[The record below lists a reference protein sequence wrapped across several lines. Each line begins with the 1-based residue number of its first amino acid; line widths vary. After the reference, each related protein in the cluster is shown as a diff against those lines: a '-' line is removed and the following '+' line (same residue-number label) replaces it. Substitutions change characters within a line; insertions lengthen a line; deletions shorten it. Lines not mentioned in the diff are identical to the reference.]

1 MQPIEPAKF
10 YEQQIQEKSIELAG
24 LKKRHSTLGWI
35 RFSVMALLITSI
47 YGLWPMGLGVVIP
60 VGVVLLAAFLYLVS
74 VALDTESKIQH
85 TERFIDICREELLVL
100 LGKYTHRNDGA
111 NWLGYFK
118 LTDNDLDVFGQAS
131 LFQYINRSGSFHGQL
146 ALANSCTTKTT
157 KEIIVDKQ
165 LAVKELQNLS
175 NWRLQLQ
182 TYAGKEPISKNA
194 ETVVNDWLAGESG
207 SLTKPGWRIMR
218 WIVPIISF
226 GAVVLYM
233 ADIIPEG
240 LLNTIL
246 ILMLAFVSSLYKKVS
261 QQYSHLSKIVPQLN
275 AFMPLLKWIESGKFQ
290 SALLQEQQQHLRHE
304 GKNASN
310 EIAALNAILKRFDY
324 RLNPVVHL
332 PLNVFLFWDLQQ
344 VLALEKWKQKQTA
357 QIGKWFEAAGK
368 IEMLASLG
376 TLSFNNPN
384 WVFPEITDDWF
395 DLQCSQAGHPLIKES
410 KLVSN
415 SFNMSGTPSFA
426 LITGSNMAGKS
437 TFLRTIG
444 ANMLLAMA
452 GSPVR
457 ANFMKLP
464 VLRVICSMRIMDNLE
479 EETSTFYAELKKM
492 KAIVEAANA
501 GEKVFILIDEMLRGT
516 NTFDRHTG
524 SVALIKQLL
533 HKNAVGI
540 VATHDVALADLEL
553 QFPGKVT
560 NYHFDSTIENEEII
574 FDYKIKNGVCQS
586 TNASL
591 LMKKIG
597 IEI

>member
-1 MQPIEPAKF
+1 M
-10 YEQQIQEKSIELAG
+10 
-24 LKKRHSTLGWI
+24 LGWA
-35 RFSVMALLITSI
+35 RLAVVVVLALCVYS
-47 YGLWPMGLGVVIP
+47 LWPMGLAVVIP
-60 VGVVLLAAFLYLVS
+60 VGIILLAAFLRLVS
-74 VALDTESKIQH
+74 AALDTEENIQN
-85 TERFIDICREELLVL
+85 TQRLTNISQEELQVL
-100 LGKYTHRNDGA
+100 SGKYTHRPDGA
-111 NWLGYFK
+111 IWLSHFK

-131 LFQYINRSGSFHGQL
+131 LFQYINRAGGYHGQL
-146 ALANSCTTKTT
+146 ALASAFVQATNQQ
-157 KEIIVDKQ
+157 EILSKQ
-165 LAVKELQNLS
+165 LAVKELSNLPE
-175 NWRLQLQ
+175 WRLQLQ
-182 TYAGKEPISKNA
+182 AHGSKEPITKSA
-194 ETVVNDWLAGESG
+194 ETVVAQWLAEESG
-207 SLTKPGWRIMR
+207 PLTKPLWRVLRFI
-218 WIVPIISF
+218 IPAISF
-226 GAVVLYM
+226 GALFLNLANV
-233 ADIIPEG
+233 IPDG

-246 ILMLAFVSSLYKKVS
+246 ILVLAFVSSLYKKVS

-275 AFMPLLKWIESGKFQ
+275 AFMPLLKWMETGQFQ
-290 SALLQEQQQHLRHE
+290 SALLQTQQQHLQH
-304 GKNASN
+304 GQKNASS

-324 RLNPVVHL
+324 RLNPIVHV

-344 VLALEKWKQKQTA
+344 VLALEKWKQKQTG
-357 QIGKWFEAAGK
+357 QIGKWFEAAGEM
-368 IEMLASLG
+368 EMLASLA
-376 TLSFNNPN
+376 TLSFNQSK
-384 WVFPEITDDWF
+384 WVFPEITGEWF
-395 DLQCSQAGHPLIKES
+395 SLSCQHAGHPLIKET

-415 SFNMSGTPSFA
+415 SFGMDGTPSFA

-457 ANFMKLP
+457 ASYMKLP
-464 VLRVICSMRIMDNLE
+464 VLKVICSMRIMDNLE

-540 VATHDVALADLEL
+540 VATHDVALADLE
-553 QFPGKVT
+553 QQYPQQVS
-560 NYHFDSTIENEEII
+560 NYHFDSTIVNEEII
-574 FDYKIKNGVCQS
+574 FDYKIKNGVCHS